1 MSSSESATRFFERV
15 DNSPL
20 ARRAAE
26 VQEKVS
32 QFVSNQLA
40 TGAIR
45 RVVFVTSGGTAV
57 PLERNTVRFLDNFST
72 GTRGAALCEAALR
85 MRDDV
90 CVVLLHRSKSRLPF
104 VHEHDAEAMFE
115 RFCCVG
121 KDMPDDDL
129 VTVFDPVLADA
140 VRTWANVRHR
150 LLRVEFFTVDEYLCF
165 LRAASR
171 AIALTC
177 GGERRAVALLAAAV
191 SDFYIPEPSE
201 HKIQSGAHVE
211 GLRVDFAPVPKM
223 IGLLVR
229 EWFAGQIV
237 VSFKLE
243 TDAALLAEKVQHAMD
258 RDGQFAVISNL
269 LQTRADRVT
278 VTTRDDGVSAD
289 LLRAPHEKGV
299 EPALMKLVFNW
310 IALH

>member
-1 MSSSESATRFFERV
+1 MTAAESATRFFERV
-15 DNSPL
+15 EHSPL
-20 ARRAAE
+20 AVRSTQ
-26 VQEKVS
+26 VHEKVS
-32 QFVSNQLA
+32 QFVSNQLS
-40 TGAIR
+40 TGVIR

-85 MRDDV
+85 MREDV
-90 CVVLLHRSKSRLPF
+90 CVVMLHRSKSRLPF

-121 KDMPDDDL
+121 NGMPDDDL
-129 VTVFDPVLADA
+129 VTVHDPVLADA

-150 LLRVEFFTVDEYLCF
+150 LLRIEFFNVDEYLCF

-171 AIALTC
+171 AIAQSC

-191 SDFYIPEPSE
+191 SDFYIPEPTE
-201 HKIQSGAHVE
+201 HKIQSGAHAD

-229 EWFAGQIV
+229 DWFAGQLV

-243 TDAALLAEKVQHAMD
+243 TDAAILAGKVQHALE

-278 VTTRDDGVSAD
+278 VTTREDGRSAD
-289 LLRAPHEKGV
+289 LVRGLHEKGV
-299 EPALMKLVFNW
+299 EPALMTLVFNW
-310 IALH
+310 LALH